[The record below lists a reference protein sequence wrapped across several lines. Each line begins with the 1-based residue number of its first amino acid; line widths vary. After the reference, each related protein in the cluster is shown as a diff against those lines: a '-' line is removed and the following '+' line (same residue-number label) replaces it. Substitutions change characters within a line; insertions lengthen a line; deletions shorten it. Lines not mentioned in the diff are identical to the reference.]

1 MLAMPNSHDAVAA
14 SKLRQRMTLMVA
26 AALLW
31 AGALTAQ
38 SVATGD
44 GRGVVTEPTF
54 PAVCMQVPADLTI
67 SGGEP
72 SSELNTAT
80 DTSTLQAALSSASCL
95 GKAVEVTLGSGGQN
109 AMVIAPIAIPA
120 TVTLLVDGGVT
131 LFGSRVAADYQIGTA
146 ATGTTCGTNDGGTGC
161 YPLITLGQSAKGAQT
176 SYTGTTVTGLMGYG
190 VVNGRG
196 GDKLITISGS
206 TVTPGT
212 SNWWDLDSTGTADA
226 PILLTSYK
234 VAAAELYKITLLNS
248 PHFHVK
254 ITGQGSTSK
263 TTNFTVWG
271 IKLLTPYTA
280 KNTDGIDPT
289 AVVNMTVKNS
299 LLGDGDDES
308 AISGSSLTQ
317 NFTYDNLLLSSGH
330 GLSIGSINTS
340 PVTNVLYNNV
350 NVSGPPADSNDIA
363 LRIKSYCGSGGG
375 LVSQVT
381 YQNACI
387 QNVKAAI
394 ELDPYY
400 STTSNTSGCPVFG
413 STAAP
418 ITYQNIYV
426 VTPASYINLQGY
438 SNGTAADYANV
449 VLNNVYVNGPL
460 ALNRIQSSDV
470 SATPGTPAYANL
482 TLNGS
487 YYPAAWGTLASTPNA
502 VTETVNGTTAA
513 SFPASV
519 CANAFPTLLGEVFA
533 STTTGGATTNN
544 INTATT
550 VTIPATVTL
559 NAMVLPTTSQVTYSG
574 YTGSPAPTAGVQFY
588 DGATLLG
595 TASLGANGTL
605 ASYTVTNPTA
615 GVHTYTAAYVGDST
629 YPATVLGANTVGSE
643 AQQVQVTVNA
653 GAAAQLAFTTV
664 PASSPVYGTS
674 PGTIAVQVQDAAGD
688 AVTSSTA
695 AVTLTV
701 TGPNSYSASYN
712 ANAVNGTA
720 TFSSVAN
727 PPSIGAYVYTATSGG
742 LTSVTAN
749 ESVSAATLTVAAQ
762 AAQRVFDEAN
772 PAFVYGISGYVNG
785 DSSSVVSGTP
795 LLSTT
800 APRNAMAGMG
810 YPVSVAQGTLSAAN
824 YNFMT
829 LGSTLTVNGGAP
841 QVIRFAALPNLA
853 SGGSYQLTASA
864 SSGLAVTYSVSG
876 PATVSGTTLTVTGPG
891 AVTVTAAQAGN
902 VDYAAA
908 TNVAQ
913 SFTAQ

>member
-1 MLAMPNSHDAVAA
+1 MPMKPRFCIDGMLRATRVMAA
-14 SKLRQRMTLMVA
+14 LG
-26 AALLW
+26 AALL
-31 AGALTAQ
+31 AGAGAAQ

-44 GRGVVTEPTF
+44 GRGMVAEPTF
-54 PAVCMQVPADLTI
+54 PAVCTQVPADLTI

-80 DTSTLQAALSSASCL
+80 DTAALQTALSSSGCL

-146 ATGTTCGTNDGGTGC
+146 GSGTTCGSTDGGTGC
-161 YPLITLGQSAKGAQT
+161 YPLITLGQSAKGNQS

-190 VVNGRG
+190 VINGRG

-212 SNWWDLDSTGTADA
+212 SNWWDLDANGTADA

-271 IKLLTPYTA
+271 LKLLTPYTA

-330 GLSIGSINTS
+330 GLSIGSITS
-340 PVTNVLYNNV
+340 SAVTNVLYNNV
-350 NVSGPPADSNDIA
+350 NFSGPAADANDIA

-400 STTSNTSGCPVFG
+400 STTSSTTGCPVFG
-413 STAAP
+413 SAAAP

-438 SNGTAADYANV
+438 NNGTSADYANV
-449 VLNNVYVNGPL
+449 VLNNVYVNGSL

-487 YYPAAWGTLASTPNA
+487 YFPAGWGTLASTLNA

-513 SFPASV
+513 SFPTSV

-550 VTIPATVTL
+550 VMIPATVTL

-574 YTGSPAPTAGVQFY
+574 YTGSAAPTAGVQFY
-588 DGATLLG
+588 DGTTLLG

-615 GVHTYTAAYVGDST
+615 GVHTYTASYVGDST
-629 YPATVLGANTVGSE
+629 YPATLLGANIVGSE
-643 AQQVQVTVNA
+643 TQQVQVTVNA
-653 GAAAQLAFTTV
+653 GPAAQLVFTTA

-674 PGTIAVQVQDAAGD
+674 PGTVAVQVQDAAGD
-688 AVTSSTA
+688 ASTSSTA

-701 TGPNSYSASYN
+701 TGPNGYSGTYT
-712 ANAVNGTA
+712 ANAASGTA
-720 TFSSVAN
+720 TFSALAN
-727 PPSIGAYVYTATSGG
+727 PPSVGVYTYTAASSG
-742 LTSVTAN
+742 LTTATAN
-749 ESVSAATLTVAAQ
+749 ETVSAATLTVAAQ
-762 AAQRVFDEAN
+762 AAQRVFDVVN
-772 PAFVYGISGYVNG
+772 PAFVYGITGFVNG
-785 DSSSVVSGTP
+785 DSSSVVSGAP
-795 LLSTT
+795 LLSTMALRNST
-800 APRNAMAGMG
+800 AGVG
-810 YPVSVAQGTLSAAN
+810 YPVSVAQNTLSAAN

-829 LGSTLTVNGGAP
+829 LGSTLTVNGGA
-841 QVIRFAALPNLA
+841 QQLIRFALLPNLA

-864 SSGLAVTYSVSG
+864 SSGLPVTYSVSG
-876 PATVSGTTLTVTGPG
+876 PATVNGSTLTVTGPG
-891 AVTVTAAQAGN
+891 AVTVTASQAGN

-908 TNVAQ
+908 TSVAQ
-913 SFTAQ
+913 SITAQ